1 MPLLGPTLV
10 FLLAAT
16 PAAEDVPTLLRA
28 RTQQLL
34 DAITNG
40 DPSVWEQTL
49 EANAR
54 VIDENGEVLD
64 RKAMVAS
71 VRPLP
76 PGISGALRPIDFKAT
91 VVGDVALTSYI
102 ADEDETFHG
111 AQIHARYRMGDTWV
125 RRDGT
130 WKLLSSQVLALRTD
144 PPALPTTAEQRRAYC
159 GRYALGDLTY
169 LVRCETDGLTGG
181 TPGKPAK
188 PLRLE
193 SPDLFFVPGEPRL
206 RYLFQRDAAGRVTGF
221 LQRRESWDLP
231 WKRVD

>member
-1 MPLLGPTLV
+1 MPLLGSTLV

-16 PAAEDVPTLLRA
+16 PAAEDVPALLRA

-34 DAITNG
+34 DAITSG
-40 DPSVWEQTL
+40 DPSVWDQTL
-49 EANAR
+49 DANAR

-64 RKAMVAS
+64 RKAMVAG

-76 PGISGALRPIDFKAT
+76 PGIGGALRPVDFQAT
-91 VVGDVALTSYI
+91 VLGDIALTTYV

-111 AQIHARYRMGDTWV
+111 ARIHARYRMGETWV
-125 RRDGT
+125 RRDGK
-130 WKLLSSQVLALRTD
+130 WKLLSSQVLALRSD
-144 PPALPTTAEQRRAYC
+144 PPALPITAEQRRAYC
-159 GRYALGDLTY
+159 GRYTLGDLSY
-169 LVRCETDGLTGG
+169 VVRCENDGLTGG

-193 SPDLFFVPGEPRL
+193 SSDVFFVPGEPRL